1 MAIAPRCTRS
11 KQPGARASLSGATFL
26 GREPSNATRTQS
38 KRSRPGSV
46 AHVTLPLGR
55 RETSRPTS
63 RQGRNGE
70 HGALAKEH
78 DRVST
83 CRPLHASCPPAD
95 RDESDM
101 GTGGR
106 RRTRR
111 SRHDVVRRCDRSWRM
126 SRQHD
131 YAPFMF
137 VGVIVQRSPVL
148 SREPGFHP
156 GNRRSIGVHRT
167 PAERLISKMRTLH
180 STLSRRHLI
189 EGDRLFGH
197 ALARSA
203 AASRPAI
210 PASLRRPSVGTL
222 LAIWSHPFTGAMP
235 STDHGFAAMGDGK
248 GMPRPMTHCT

>member
-1 MAIAPRCTRS
+1 V
-11 KQPGARASLSGATFL
+11 
-26 GREPSNATRTQS
+26 PSW
-38 KRSRPGSV
+38 
-46 AHVTLPLGR
+46 HL
-55 RETSRPTS
+55 
-63 RQGRNGE
+63 
-70 HGALAKEH
+70 
-78 DRVST
+78 
-83 CRPLHASCPPAD
+83 LHAPGPHPD
-95 RDESDM
+95 RDESNM
-101 GTGGR
+101 GTDGR

-111 SRHDVVRRCDRSWRM
+111 SRHGVVRCCDCLWRM

-137 VGVIVQRSPVL
+137 VGVIVQRGPVL

-189 EGDRLFGH
+189 EDDRVFGH
-197 ALARSA
+197 VLARSA

-222 LAIWSHPFTGAMP
+222 RTILSHPFTGARP